1 MMIQALNNTSD
12 NNTES
17 KGKIPSSKI
26 LLWLGI
32 ASIVILFAALT
43 SAYIVREAE
52 GNWVKFEL
60 PSLFYFSTACIVLSS
75 VFMNMAMVAAR
86 KNAVK
91 IVQATLGIT
100 LLLGILFIAGQ
111 FLGWKA
117 LVNEGIFFAGNK
129 SNPSGSFLYVIT
141 GLHVAHLVAGI
152 LYLVYVFSKS
162 FKSQNSS
169 KDLMRLELCA
179 TYWHFLG
186 GLWVYLF
193 LFLLFIR

>member
-1 MMIQALNNTSD
+1 MMTQALNNISD
-12 NNTES
+12 NTAG

-32 ASIVILFAALT
+32 ASISILFAALT

-52 GNWVKFEL
+52 GNWVKFDL

-75 VFMNMAMVAAR
+75 IFMNMATVAAK
-86 KNAVK
+86 KNAAK
-91 IVQATLGIT
+91 NTRTALGIT
-100 LLLGILFIAGQ
+100 LVLGILFIVGQ

-117 LVNEGIFFAGNK
+117 LVHEGIFFAGNK

-152 LYLVYVFSKS
+152 LYLAFVFIKS
-162 FKSQNSS
+162 FNNQISS
-169 KDLMRLELCA
+169 KDVMRVELCA